1 MNEGV
6 QLGHLYGALSVEDV
20 ENGEG
25 SPAAGTAIIGSSS
38 SSSDDGPLGLMQ
50 EAEVG
55 IITKAIVAGAPGQT
69 IGGSGLCGT
78 FLSVSANT
86 VNALL
91 GVSIFAVPWGF
102 EQAGLLGGMLVIF
115 LVAPLSYE
123 TARVLL
129 VAQRMIY
136 QATGQVKS
144 YPEICGDVLGK
155 NWALVVKAATVISC
169 LGGCVGY
176 LIFLG
181 EVCGQLFDLPLERA
195 ILAAVFPLMLLSWIR
210 SFRDLAIFT
219 VLGVFAIIVS
229 CAVVI
234 IDGLHAMKNQA
245 PSMQTPPELF
255 SPRSA
260 PNFLGPATFLYTI
273 HYCVLS
279 LGAETLHQQE
289 ALSAVAAG
297 PGLLALSTSSGRKT
311 TINVA
316 DVSISRP
323 LAVAYAFSS
332 LLIILVGSSGYFTYG
347 SAKFVTDSEGLPQP
361 GCENHVCQNV
371 VLNLSPGPLRNFAGC
386 SLVVA
391 IVLSY
396 VVILAPAREHI
407 ELIVLK
413 YLDVESWASSNFQ
426 GAFVNFIRSSIVLA
440 TALVAVM
447 APYFGTVLGAVGGL
461 TDALQSFVLPPLI
474 ALKILHHRGPLTKYF
489 YRAVVVWGLC
499 TIFYTLLHGIR
510 SIYLASLREL

>member
-1 MNEGV
+1 MSEGV
-6 QLGHLYGALSVEDV
+6 QLGHLYGALSAEDI

-25 SPAAGTAIIGSSS
+25 SPVEGTAIISS
-38 SSSDDGPLGLMQ
+38 SSSDDVADGTSSP
-50 EAEVG
+50 
-55 IITKAIVAGAPGQT
+55 KAVVSGTPAGQL
-69 IGGSGLCGT
+69 GGSGMCGT
-78 FLSVSANT
+78 FLSVAANT

-102 EQAGLLGGMLVIF
+102 EQAGLLGGAAIIF

-144 YPEICGDVLGK
+144 YPEIAGDVLGK
-155 NWALVVKAATVISC
+155 NWAVVVKSATVISC

-181 EVCGQLFDLPLERA
+181 EVCGQLFNLPLEKA
-195 ILAAVFPLMLLSWIR
+195 ILAAVVPLMLLSWIR
-210 SFRDLAIFT
+210 SFRDLAVFT
-219 VLGVFAIIVS
+219 IIGVFAIIVS
-229 CAVVI
+229 CGVVI
-234 IDGLHAMKNQA
+234 IDGMHAMKSQS

-289 ALSAVAAG
+289 ALAGNLPTGFAAT
-297 PGLLALSTSSGRKT
+297 PSALSLQASTPGQQRKST
-311 TINVA
+311 VNVA

-323 LAVAYAFSS
+323 LALAYGFSS

-347 SAKFVTDSEGLPQP
+347 SAEFVTDSEGEPQP

-386 SLVVA
+386 ALVVA

-407 ELIVLK
+407 ELIVVK
-413 YLDVESWASSNFQ
+413 YFNVESWASANFQ
-426 GAFVNFIRSSIVLA
+426 GAFVNFIRSSVVLA

-474 ALKILHHRGPLTKYF
+474 ALKLLHHRGPLTQYF
-489 YRAVVVWGLC
+489 YRGVVVWGLC
-499 TIFYTLLHGIR
+499 TIFYTLLHGVR
-510 SIYLASLREL
+510 NIYFALR